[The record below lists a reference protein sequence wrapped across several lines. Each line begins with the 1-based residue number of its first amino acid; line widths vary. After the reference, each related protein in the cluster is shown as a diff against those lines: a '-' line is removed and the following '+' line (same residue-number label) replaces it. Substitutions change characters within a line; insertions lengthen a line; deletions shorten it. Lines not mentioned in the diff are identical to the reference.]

1 MNKWKR
7 YVISI
12 NKNKITQ
19 TKSVFFTNK
28 NYLLP
33 QQLTP
38 FYLHRY
44 FCFSGYEQ
52 ICTISSRT
60 KQCNKWLPLIKNK
73 RKKKQLV
80 GLFLTNKDQLP
91 PQR

>member
-1 MNKWKR
+1 MKTINHFNKYKQKHKQR
-7 YVISI
+7 VS
-12 NKNKITQ
+12 
-19 TKSVFFTNK
+19 FFTNK

-33 QQLTP
+33 QQRTP

-52 ICTISSRT
+52 ICAFSSRT
-60 KQCNKWLPLIKNK
+60 KQCNKWLPLITNK
-73 RKKKQLV
+73 RNKNHLSAC
-80 GLFLTNKDQLP
+80 FFTNKDQLP